1 MARGWRYRIASV
13 LGTAGLAAFALWFV
27 NLPLMQRAF
36 AVVPYV
42 GNPAPAIL
50 TNGELFFAIATTL
63 VVALGATWPLF
74 KPRPRRVLD
83 TILLTQKRV
92 LLAMVVLAAMGYFD
106 YTWALPRSTL
116 MLSTVALVVWLPAYM
131 VAIRRQPSDQSRA
144 VIVGDDP
151 QAMEAILAATELP
164 VIGYVSPPS
173 SYAVG
178 EEGAKDAA
186 SVADGGR
193 VEAQSRLDRL
203 TNLGG
208 LSRLEDV
215 FVAHNV
221 DTALLAFADT
231 DRPEFFG
238 TLDTCYEH
246 GVAVK
251 VHRDHADDVLTSET
265 VAGEL
270 ADVDLEP
277 WDWQDH
283 VLKRAFDV
291 VFSLVG
297 LVALSPVMAVIALV
311 IKAEDGGPV
320 FYRQVRTATF
330 GDTFSVAK
338 FRTMVP
344 EGESAR
350 PVGDDENTRI
360 TRVGRVLRRTHL
372 DEIPQLWSI
381 LVGEMSVVGPRAAWT
396 KEEELIEDEAG
407 AWRLRWFVKPGLT
420 GLAQINGAD
429 STDPEAKV
437 RYDLEYIREQSFWY
451 DLKIVLRQVWKV
463 LVDLEAAFRQDGA
476 P

>member
-13 LGTAGLAAFALWFV
+13 LGTAGFAALAIWFV
-27 NLPLMQRAF
+27 NLPLIQRAF
-36 AVVPYV
+36 SVVPYV

-50 TNGELFFAIATTL
+50 SNGELFFAVVTTL
-63 VVALGATWPLF
+63 AVTLAVMWPLF

-83 TILLTQKRV
+83 TILLAQKRV
-92 LLAMVVLAAMGYFD
+92 VLAMVVLAAMGYFD
-106 YTWALPRSTL
+106 YTWALPRPTL
-116 MLSTVALVVWLPAYM
+116 MLSTVMLVLWLPAYM
-131 VAIRRQPSDQSRA
+131 VAIRRQPSDQSKA

-151 QAMEAILAATELP
+151 TAMEAILDATELP

-173 SYAVG
+173 SYAIDG
-178 EEGAKDAA
+178 EYVTEETANAT
-186 SVADGGR
+186 DGG
-193 VEAQSRLDRL
+193 VVTQSRLDDL

-215 FVAHNV
+215 FVTHNV

-238 TLDTCYEH
+238 TLDTCYDH

-251 VHRDHADDVLTSET
+251 VHRDHADAVLTSAT

-297 LVALSPVMAVIALV
+297 LVVLSPVMAVIAV
-311 IKAEDGGPV
+311 AIKAEDGGPV

-338 FRTMVP
+338 FRTMIP

-429 STDPEAKV
+429 STDPEAKL
-437 RYDLEYIREQSFWY
+437 RYDLRYIREQSFSL
-451 DLKIVLRQVWKV
+451 DLKLVVRQFWQVATEV
-463 LVDLEAAFRQDGA
+463 INYVTE
-476 P
+476 